1 MTEEITVETTEV
13 AVDPLITTKL
23 AYVDNLKKELEGIQE
38 QMASL
43 QYQMDIRVTAL
54 TLYQSSLEVVV
65 EEEPK
70 ENGKDLTKQR
80 GKTMLITI
88 GLIISAIVFIAS
100 AIAAITPTPK
110 DDKWIGKLYKII
122 DVCALNIGK
131 AKNTGK

>member
-1 MTEEITVETTEV
+1 MKEEVTVETTEIE
-13 AVDPLITTKL
+13 ADPLLATKL

-70 ENGKDLTKQR
+70 KNGKDKEDE
-80 GKTMLITI
+80 
-88 GLIISAIVFIAS
+88 SDS
-100 AIAAITPTPK
+100 
-110 DDKWIGKLYKII
+110 
-122 DVCALNIGK
+122 
-131 AKNTGK
+131 

>member
-1 MTEEITVETTEV
+1 MTEELTVETTEV
-13 AVDPLITTKL
+13 DVDPLITTKL

-70 ENGKDLTKQR
+70 ENGKDKEDE
-80 GKTMLITI
+80 
-88 GLIISAIVFIAS
+88 SDS
-100 AIAAITPTPK
+100 
-110 DDKWIGKLYKII
+110 
-122 DVCALNIGK
+122 
-131 AKNTGK
+131 

>member
-1 MTEEITVETTEV
+1 MKEEYDLSGLEDPNPLAETTEV
-13 AVDPLITTKL
+13 DIDPLITTKL

-70 ENGKDLTKQR
+70 ENGKDLTK
-80 GKTMLITI
+80 
-88 GLIISAIVFIAS
+88 
-100 AIAAITPTPK
+100 
-110 DDKWIGKLYKII
+110 
-122 DVCALNIGK
+122 
-131 AKNTGK
+131 